1 MSRMRMTFLAVIL
14 AWIAW
19 DSFYVVDEGTL
30 AIVTRFGEYQV
41 SRLAPGP
48 YPKAPMADTVV
59 RMQRRILVSDT
70 PPAEYLTLDKKKLVA
85 DPITRW
91 RITNPITYYK
101 TVRDESGAR
110 ARIDDI
116 VNSEL
121 RGEIA
126 SHDFGAIVGNRR
138 QPLMDSVA
146 ERARAKVAEFGI
158 ALVDVQ
164 IKRADLPTEVQES
177 VFLRMRAERD
187 RIAKRYRSEGE
198 EEAQKIRAQT
208 DKEKAILLAKAYEK
222 AQVMIGEGDAQSTAV
237 YAGAY
242 GKDADFYALVR
253 SLEAYEAALGAKTH
267 VVLSTGSE
275 LLRYL
280 DTPR

>member
-1 MSRMRMTFLAVIL
+1 MSRTRIGLLLVIL
-14 AWIAW
+14 AWIGW
-19 DSFYVVDEGTL
+19 DSFYVVEEGEL

-41 SRLAPGP
+41 SRLSPGA
-48 YPKAPMADTVV
+48 YPKAPMADTIVL
-59 RMQRRILVSDT
+59 MQRRILVSDT

-91 RITNPITYYK
+91 RITKPITYYK
-101 TVRDESGAR
+101 TVRDESGAK

-121 RGEIA
+121 RAEIA
-126 SHDFGAIVGNRR
+126 SHDFGAIIGNRR
-138 QPLMDSVA
+138 QPLMDAVA
-146 ERARAKVAEFGI
+146 LQARAKVSEFGI
-158 ALVDVQ
+158 ELVDVQ
-164 IKRADLPTEVQES
+164 IKRADLPNEVQES

-222 AQVMIGEGDAQSTAV
+222 AQSMFGEGDAQSVAV
-237 YAGAY
+237 YAAAY
-242 GKDADFYALVR
+242 GKDADFYSFVR
-253 SLEAYEAALGAKTH
+253 SLEAYEAALDEKTH

-280 DTPR
+280 DSPR

>member
-1 MSRMRMTFLAVIL
+1 MNRARLAFLAVVV
-14 AWIAW
+14 AWVAW
-19 DSFYVVDEGTL
+19 DSFYVVDEGTM

-91 RITNPITYYK
+91 RIVKPITYYK
-101 TVRDESGAR
+101 TVRDESGAK

-121 RGEIA
+121 RAEIA
-126 SHDFGAIVGNRR
+126 SHDFGEIIGNRR
-138 QPLMDSVA
+138 QPLMDNVA
-146 ERARAKVAEFGI
+146 KRARLKVAEFGVE
-158 ALVDVQ
+158 LVDVQ

-222 AQVMIGEGDAQSTAV
+222 AQVMIGEGDAGSVAV
-237 YAGAY
+237 YAAAY

-253 SLEAYEAALGAKTH
+253 SLEAYEASLDPKTH
-267 VVLSTGSE
+267 LILSTSSE
-275 LLRYL
+275 LLRYM
-280 DTPR
+280 DSPK

>member
-1 MSRMRMTFLAVIL
+1 MSRSRIALLLLVL
-14 AWIAW
+14 AWIGW
-19 DSFYVVDEGTL
+19 DSFYVIQEGEL

-59 RMQRRILVSDT
+59 RMERRILVSDT

-91 RITNPITYYK
+91 RIIKPITYYK
-101 TVRDESGAR
+101 TVKDESGAK

-121 RGEIA
+121 RAEIA
-126 SHDFGAIVGNRR
+126 SHEFGSIIGNRR
-138 QPLMDSVA
+138 QPMMDSVA
-146 ERARAKVAEFGI
+146 LKARAKVAEFGI
-158 ALVDVQ
+158 ELVDVQ
-164 IKRADLPTEVQES
+164 IKRADLPNEVQES

-222 AQVMIGEGDAQSTAV
+222 AQVMIGEGDAQSVAV
-237 YAGAY
+237 YAEAY
-242 GKDADFYALVR
+242 GKDADFYAFVR
-253 SLEAYEAALGAKTH
+253 SLEAYEASLDEKTH

-275 LLRYL
+275 FLRYV
-280 DTPR
+280 DSPR

>member
-1 MSRMRMTFLAVIL
+1 MSRTRIAFLLLIL
-14 AWIAW
+14 AWIGW
-19 DSFYVVDEGTL
+19 DSFYVVEEGEL
-30 AIVTRFGEYQV
+30 AIVTRFGEYKG
-41 SRLAPGP
+41 SRMTPGA
-48 YPKAPMADTVV
+48 YPKAPLTDTVTL
-59 RMQRRILVSDT
+59 MQKRILVSDT

-91 RITNPITYYK
+91 RITNPLMFYTK
-101 TVRDESGAR
+101 MKDETVAKKS
-110 ARIDDI
+110 IDDI

-121 RGEIA
+121 RAELA
-126 SHDFGAIVGNRR
+126 SHDFGTIIGSRR

-146 ERARAKVAEFGI
+146 AKAREKIAKFGI
-158 ALVDVQ
+158 ELVDVQ
-164 IKRADLPTEVQES
+164 IKRADLPNEVQES

-222 AQVMIGEGDAQSTAV
+222 AQVMIGDGDAQSVAV
-237 YAGAY
+237 YAAAY
-242 GKDADFYALVR
+242 GKDADFYAFVR
-253 SLEAYEAALGAKTH
+253 SLEAYEAAIDDKTH

-275 LLRYL
+275 LLRYI
-280 DTPR
+280 DSPR